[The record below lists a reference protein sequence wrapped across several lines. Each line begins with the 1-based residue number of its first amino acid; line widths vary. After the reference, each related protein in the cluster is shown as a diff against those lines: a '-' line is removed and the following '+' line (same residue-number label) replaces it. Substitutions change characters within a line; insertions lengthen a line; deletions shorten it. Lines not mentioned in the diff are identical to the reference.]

1 MAATLPNLKHLPCPA
16 GPACTAFKCL
26 FGHADRSD
34 DSQNIPPES
43 NGEVNTIPQPPAS
56 KKRSFESPVTADG
69 PLAKRV
75 KSSTNL
81 QSLSDS
87 SKQTSQ
93 QPLKPEP
100 AVPVANIATH
110 TASVPKSETLLQQ
123 SQSQSLARL
132 GSNVAYLPAQ
142 PKPSTAS
149 VQRAPSLLGKP
160 GPTSSNLSSAAS
172 NIPTTRQK
180 PPRSRLES
188 CASSAPSLG
197 VPPKTIKQPA
207 ISTAPASKLLPK
219 LPPVPLKAPPRPQKG
234 ALLTPKTVAADPIGF
249 AGRLKVIQMFHAE
262 LIRLD
267 GLLRDTHSTRIEL
280 FLSQDEAN
288 KMAVDI
294 EGTVAAGPSN
304 VYRNIVGARL
314 SGYKKMITEAWL
326 KERELAKAPPK
337 PKGDDGNQPKIIDT
351 GLTPEQEVFVAGLI
365 ETPIRDLAQYGYVS
379 TPPSEADVAKASAAM
394 AMSKGWEKC
403 DRCEQRF
410 QVFPDRR
417 LEDGSHTSGGSC
429 THHYGRLY
437 WMSPVST
444 AGKTRAKGDR
454 KFRCCNQAV
463 GDSTGCATKECHVF
477 KVTDTPRLAHVLPFV
492 ETPPNE
498 APATDAKA
506 VCFDCEMCYTVNGI
520 ELVRLTATAW
530 PSGAIILDVLVQPQ
544 GAILDLNSRYSGVFP
559 QDMANAQPWDGFEEP
574 IAAPIPGNV
583 TAVRSSQLKIVS
595 SPAAA
600 RELLFALITPDTLL
614 IGHGLENDLNTT
626 RIIHPKIIDTV
637 LLYPTRGG
645 LPFRMGLKVLA
656 STHLNR
662 KIQVDDGTGQGH
674 DSAEDARASG
684 ELVRVK
690 VREKWISMQAKG
702 WRLKDG
708 EFVAPP

>member
-1 MAATLPNLKHLPCPA
+1 
-16 GPACTAFKCL
+16 
-26 FGHADRSD
+26 
-34 DSQNIPPES
+34 
-43 NGEVNTIPQPPAS
+43 
-56 KKRSFESPVTADG
+56 
-69 PLAKRV
+69 
-75 KSSTNL
+75 
-81 QSLSDS
+81 
-87 SKQTSQ
+87 
-93 QPLKPEP
+93 
-100 AVPVANIATH
+100 
-110 TASVPKSETLLQQ
+110 
-123 SQSQSLARL
+123 
-132 GSNVAYLPAQ
+132 
-142 PKPSTAS
+142 
-149 VQRAPSLLGKP
+149 
-160 GPTSSNLSSAAS
+160 
-172 NIPTTRQK
+172 
-180 PPRSRLES
+180 
-188 CASSAPSLG
+188 
-197 VPPKTIKQPA
+197 
-207 ISTAPASKLLPK
+207 
-219 LPPVPLKAPPRPQKG
+219 
-234 ALLTPKTVAADPIGF
+234 
-249 AGRLKVIQMFHAE
+249 
-262 LIRLD
+262 
-267 GLLRDTHSTRIEL
+267 
-280 FLSQDEAN
+280 
-288 KMAVDI
+288 
-294 EGTVAAGPSN
+294 
-304 VYRNIVGARL
+304 
-314 SGYKKMITEAWL
+314 MITEAWL

-337 PKGDDGNQPKIIDT
+337 PKDDDGNQPKIIDT
-351 GLTPEQEVFVAGLI
+351 GLTPEQEVFIAGLI
-365 ETPIRDLAQYGYVS
+365 ETPIRDLAQYGYVP

-394 AMSKGWEKC
+394 AMSQGWEKC

-417 LEDGSHTSGGSC
+417 LEDGSHTSGGS
-429 THHYGRLY
+429 L
-437 WMSPVST
+437 
-444 AGKTRAKGDR
+444 
-454 KFRCCNQAV
+454 
-463 GDSTGCATKECHVF
+463 
-477 KVTDTPRLAHVLPFV
+477 
-492 ETPPNE
+492 
-498 APATDAKA
+498 
-506 VCFDCEMCYTVNGI
+506 NGI

-614 IGHGLENDLNTT
+614 IGHGLENDLNAT

-645 LPFRMGLKVLA
+645 LPSRMGLKVLA